1 MRRCLFLFA
10 VIGLR
15 AYPQPAT
22 LAGFSDSG
30 TFAIYAN
37 EDRLGTLAFEWK
49 PNGSFEA
56 KVVIAIDKQ
65 EAVSTVSL
73 TPDAEGRWVKAVLR
87 GLRDSTTTTW
97 ESDGKTLHFT
107 SSDTN
112 GKGDWP
118 LDSLTF
124 EGYTPPLMT
133 QALRRYDAAAGGAQD
148 FSVILLDL
156 STLDHR
162 TLTVERL
169 ETRDYNIGPRRIALT
184 RWAFTPPGH
193 DYRILAGP
201 DGKVYA
207 GSGIDGMGPGGI
219 SPHHALF
226 VREGYESLLAELD
239 WTEQDKTR
247 PISRPTFD
255 VEIRRGT
262 WISMRDGVKLSTDLY
277 LPKGASKSPVVLV
290 RTPYKKELIE
300 PQGRFFA
307 RRGYVFAVQDVR
319 GRFASQ
325 GEWTPLI
332 HEAKDGYDSIEW
344 LARQP
349 WSTGKVGMIGAS
361 YLGWVQWLAAS
372 LHPPH
377 LAAMIPNVS
386 PPDPFHN
393 VPWDSGV
400 LELSA
405 LSWADTVE
413 SNATADITGAAM
425 ARSDAKKNYGLDLPI
440 VDMDKAVLGAESRY
454 WRDWIAHPTPDKY
467 WAGAMFLEKLRKF
480 DIPVFH
486 QSGWFD
492 GDGIGTKLN
501 YLKMAAFGHKNQK
514 LTIGPW
520 EHSDTSSQIAFRHDY
535 GPAAAIDLQ
544 RDYLRWFDRWLKG
557 MDNGIDREPAVSLF
571 AMGSDKWIYGPSYP
585 LPQTRFEKLYLGAGG
600 VLSFEIPDAGQPPD
614 KYTYDP
620 GDPTPEGEIYGEHR
634 LEMEQARKDLLLYT
648 TAPFEKPYTF
658 AGPVSAVLYAASSA
672 RDTDWFVHV
681 LDIDE
686 KGTPSTL
693 WANASGGHIRARYR
707 NSLTKPELLVPGRI
721 YEYKIDLWHTAL
733 TVQPGHRLR
742 IEVMS
747 AGFPAHGRNLNTG
760 GNNETEATFVN
771 AYQTIYHDSAHPS
784 HILLPAIDH

>member
-1 MRRCLFLFA
+1 MRRCLFFIA
-10 VIGLR
+10 VIGFR
-15 AYPQPAT
+15 AYSQPAT

-30 TFAIYAN
+30 VFALYAN
-37 EDRLGTLAFEWK
+37 EDRLGTLTFEWK

-56 KVVIAIDKQ
+56 KAVIAIDKQ
-65 EAVSTVSL
+65 EAASTVSL
-73 TPDAEGRWVKAVLR
+73 TPDAEGRWVKALLR
-87 GLRDSTTTTW
+87 GSKDTTTW
-97 ESDGKTLHFT
+97 ESDGETLHFN
-107 SSDTN
+107 SPDAN
-112 GKGDWP
+112 GKGEWP

-124 EGYTPPLMT
+124 EAYTPPLMT
-133 QALRRYDAAAGGAQD
+133 QALRRYDAATGGAQN
-148 FSVILLDL
+148 FPVILLNL
-156 STLDHR
+156 STFDHQ

-169 ETRDYNIGPRRIALT
+169 GTRDYNIGARRIALT
-184 RWAFTPPGH
+184 RWAFRPPGH
-193 DYRILAGP
+193 SYRVLAGP

-207 GSGIDGMGPGGI
+207 GSGIDGIDLGGI

-226 VREGYESLLAELD
+226 VREGYESLLAELG
-239 WTEQDKTR
+239 WTDRAKTG

-255 VEIRRGT
+255 VDIRRGT

-290 RTPYKKELIE
+290 RTPYKKELME
-300 PQGRFFA
+300 MQGRFFA
-307 RRGYVFAVQDVR
+307 RRGYVFAAQDVR

-325 GEWTPLI
+325 GEWTPMV

-361 YLGWVQWLAAS
+361 YLGWVPWSAAS

-393 VPWDSGV
+393 FPWDNGV
-400 LELSA
+400 LEISS
-405 LSWADTVE
+405 LSWADIVE
-413 SNATADITGAAM
+413 SKATADITGAAM
-425 ARSDAKKNYGLDLPI
+425 ARVDAKSNDELTKQLPVI
-440 VDMDKAVLGAESRY
+440 NMDKAALGAESRY

-467 WAGAMFLEKLRKF
+467 WAGTMFLEKLRKF

-520 EHSDTSSQIAFRHDY
+520 EHSDTSSQLAFRHDY
-535 GPAAAIDLQ
+535 GPAAAIDLE

-585 LPQTRFEKLYLGAGG
+585 LPQTRYEKLYLGAGG
-600 VLSFEIPDAGQPPD
+600 VLSFKTPDASQSPD
-614 KYTYDP
+614 QYTYDP
-620 GDPTPEGEIYGEHR
+620 ADPTPEGDIVGEHR
-634 LEMEQARKDLLLYT
+634 LEMEQVRKDLLIYT

-672 RDTDWFVHV
+672 RDTDWFVHL

-686 KGTPSTL
+686 KGKPSTL

-707 NSLTKPELLVPGRI
+707 NSLTKPELLAPRKI

-733 TVQPGHRLR
+733 TVLPGHRLR

-747 AGFPAHGRNLNTG
+747 AGFPAHDRNLNTG
-760 GNNETEATFVN
+760 GNNETEATFVK
-771 AYQTIYHDSAHPS
+771 ADQTIYHDAAHPS